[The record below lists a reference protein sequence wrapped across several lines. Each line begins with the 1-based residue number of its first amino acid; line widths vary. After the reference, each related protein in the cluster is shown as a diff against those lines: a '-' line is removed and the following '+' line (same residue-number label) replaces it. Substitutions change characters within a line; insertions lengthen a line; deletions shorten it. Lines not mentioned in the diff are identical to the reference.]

1 MADPRFF
8 CPVPIGSAQ
17 TFLLPPALAHHVK
30 VLRLTAGDAVILFD
44 GRGGEIPGTLVLEGK
59 DIGVMLG
66 EHQPRELELA
76 GEICLYQGL
85 PSGDKMDWVVE
96 KSVELGVNRL
106 IPITAQRS
114 VLQLSGPRLTKR
126 LEHWQRIAQAASEQC
141 GRNRLMQIEA
151 PCSLAQALCV
161 ANAQPSKPSL
171 QAITRLFC
179 DPQASE
185 DLRLALSQIEATPDS
200 QHRVE
205 LLIGPEGGWSEAEY
219 RLALKSGAKAISFGQ
234 RVLRTETAGLA
245 LVSATTALLGW

>member
-1 MADPRFF
+1 
-8 CPVPIGSAQ
+8 
-17 TFLLPPALAHHVK
+17 
-30 VLRLTAGDAVILFD
+30 
-44 GRGGEIPGTLVLEGK
+44 
-59 DIGVMLG
+59 MLG

-114 VLQLSGPRLTKR
+114 ILQLSGPRLTKR
-126 LEHWQRIAQAASEQC
+126 LEHWQRIAQAAAEQC

-151 PCSLAQALCV
+151 PCSLAQALS
-161 ANAQPSKPSL
+161 AAHAQPSEPSL
-171 QAITRLFC
+171 RAITRLFC

-185 DLRLALSQIEATPDS
+185 DLRFALSQIEATLDS

-205 LLIGPEGGWSEAEY
+205 LLVGPEGGWSEAEH